1 MTSFVQKILFDF
13 DRHKFAMTERGK
25 KDVVG
30 IVKVER
36 LIGSLLT
43 NLIKS
48 LYYNGIPELMRRL
61 FGVNIK
67 LKQRKIV
74 KNLLSK
80 VEPTEE
86 LANFSNY
93 RGDFIL

>member
-1 MTSFVQKILFDF
+1 MRSFVQKILFDF
-13 DRHKFAMTERGK
+13 DYHKFAMTERGK

-30 IVKVER
+30 IVKCER

-43 NLIKS
+43 DPTK
-48 LYYNGIPELMRRL
+48 LYYNDIPEFMRRL

-67 LKQRKIV
+67 LKQCKIV
-74 KNLLSK
+74 EILLSK

-86 LANFSNY
+86 LANSSNY
-93 RGDFIL
+93 GGDFVL

>member
-1 MTSFVQKILFDF
+1 MISFKPKILFDF
-13 DRHKFAMTERGK
+13 NHHKFAMTERGK

-30 IVKVER
+30 IVKFER
-36 LIGSLLT
+36 LTGSLLT
-43 NLIKS
+43 DPTKL
-48 LYYNGIPELMRRL
+48 LYYNDIPEFMRRL

-67 LKQRKIV
+67 LKQCKIV
-74 KNLLSK
+74 EILLSK

-86 LANFSNY
+86 LANSSDY

>member
-1 MTSFVQKILFDF
+1 
-13 DRHKFAMTERGK
+13 MTERGK

-30 IVKVER
+30 IVKFEW
-36 LIGSLLT
+36 LTGSLLT
-43 NLIKS
+43 DPTKL
-48 LYYNGIPELMRRL
+48 LYYNDIPEFMRRL

-67 LKQRKIV
+67 LKQCKIV
-74 KNLLSK
+74 EILLSK

-86 LANFSNY
+86 LANSSDY

>member
-1 MTSFVQKILFDF
+1 MTSIVQKILFDF
-13 DRHKFAMTERGK
+13 NHHKFAMTEMGK

-30 IVKVER
+30 IVKFER

-43 NLIKS
+43 DPTKL
-48 LYYNGIPELMRRL
+48 LYYNDIPEFLRRL

-67 LKQRKIV
+67 LKQPKIV
-74 KNLLSK
+74 KNVLSK

>member
-30 IVKVER
+30 IVKFQR

-43 NLIKS
+43 DPTKL
-48 LYYNGIPELMRRL
+48 LYSNDIPEFMRRL

-74 KNLLSK
+74 EILLSK

-86 LANFSNY
+86 NSSDY
-93 RGDFIL
+93 GGDFVL